1 MDHTD
6 LSDSNVSLKADG
18 LDAALIGTAI
28 RDSEEI
34 FVYSVSKVLNILEQ
48 SMSQEDAR
56 DYYEYNI
63 ASAYVGAETPIF
75 VEDLPD

>member
-18 LDAALIGTAI
+18 LDDALIGTAI

>member
-56 DYYEYNI
+56 DYYESNI